1 MIRCDSGADSNSLD
15 VKKAGARTG
24 RCKARFFCAATPRAM
39 SANVAARRTA
49 PQDGV
54 LRGFFMSV
62 IKKNH
67 AMNEV
72 AQLAPRPDAG
82 RKKRRPLL
90 YRAAPALS
98 AVAFLALWHL
108 VSLGYPA
115 FILPGP
121 LAVAAKFVERMADGT
136 LIVHALTTLSEAL
149 PGLIA
154 GTVLA
159 FAVGYPVA
167 KWHLA
172 DRLISP
178 FMVASQ
184 GIPVIAIAPLLFIW
198 FGSGF
203 AAKLLVCT
211 LIVFFPITINV
222 IAGLRS
228 LSPRLI
234 DLFRMLNASRWH
246 MFTKLELPAAL
257 PYVFAGLR
265 TGGTLAMIGALT
277 GEFISANRGLGFL
290 MNQAS
295 GLYDT
300 ALVMAAIVATVLSA
314 LSIYASVRMLER
326 LAQRVR

>member
-1 MIRCDSGADSNSLD
+1 MRSN
-15 VKKAGARTG
+15 
-24 RCKARFFCAATPRAM
+24 
-39 SANVAARRTA
+39 AARMARGCRCALTRA
-49 PQDGV
+49 AQPRRKCV
-54 LRGFFMSV
+54 LRGLFMSV
-62 IKKNH
+62 AENNRAVKEIAH
-67 AMNEV
+67 
-72 AQLAPRPDAG
+72 LAPQQSG
-82 RKKRRPLL
+82 QKKHTPWL

-98 AVAFLALWHL
+98 AGAFLVLWHF

-121 LAVAAKFVERMADGT
+121 LAVAAKFAERLADGT
-136 LIVHALTTLSEAL
+136 LIVHALTTLSEAV

-154 GTVLA
+154 GTLLA

-167 KWHLA
+167 KWRLA

-184 GIPVIAIAPLLFIW
+184 GIPVIAVAPLLFIW

-203 AAKLLVCT
+203 VAKLLVCT

-222 IAGLRS
+222 IAGLRA
-228 LSPRLI
+228 LSPRLL
-234 DLFRMLNASRWH
+234 DLFRMLNASPWH
-246 MFTKLELPAAL
+246 TFTKLELPAAL

-300 ALVMAAIVATVLSA
+300 ALVMAAIVTTVLLA
-314 LSIYASVRMLER
+314 LSIYASVRVLER